1 MRRMTI
7 FVPLLLSTVASASV
21 QTTAPAYAPRPAYA
35 APAASSINYAI
46 ADWRRLRQSEGYAFG
61 DYARFVIANPG
72 WPGESGLRRSAEK
85 QMRPGENPATVIS
98 FFSST
103 EPQSGNGWARL
114 AESYAATGRQ
124 AEALAAAKSAWSSSD
139 LSAYDEQALF
149 ARFGSQMT
157 SADHDRRVDALLFD
171 KKATDAYRMMPWTTP
186 ARRGAFNARIAML
199 SRMPDAETRYAAVAG
214 QVTSDAGLMMSRAR
228 YLRETGYETAAR
240 QLMARPHSF
249 TYRPTD
255 VDRFYEMLELLAVGA
270 MNDRQYQLAYDIG
283 RQVDDAFAPG
293 VDISMKSYGI
303 RDKYTTLTWTAGTA
317 ALERLGRAKDAV
329 ALFDK
334 YAKGGRSLQ
343 VATKG
348 WYWAGRAASQSGDPI
363 GARAHFERA
372 AATPELFYG
381 QLALERLGR
390 IVPAPSG
397 TPSLLV
403 TAAQRNAF
411 YQKRLVQ
418 AVRALGQS
426 SWEEQSLFVRALS
439 EDVDNESE
447 RLLAMELASVIN
459 RPDLAVWTARSARN
473 AGSAFYY
480 RATYPTHAY
489 SVPSGR
495 VWSLVHGITRQESS
509 FDRRAVSHAGAR
521 GMMQLMPGTAR
532 EQAGKMGYG
541 YDSGRLTS
549 DPNYNVM
556 LGSAYFQR
564 LLSQWD
570 GSYPLAVA
578 SYNAGAGNV
587 RKWVRAYGDPRGNT
601 DIVSWIEKI
610 PFVETR
616 GYVQRV
622 LENTVVYDRLNPTLP
637 GPSAGSYF
645 GLSRQVFASGLRAL
659 PWLTARRALS
669 RRKALRASA
678 PSMTNC
684 LEPSDPSWSTR
695 LPGRRAT
702 ATGQRMAIISTVGS
716 ACERSTA
723 DFPTCPR

>member
-1 MRRMTI
+1 MVI
-7 FVPLLLSTVASASV
+7 FVPLLLSAVAGSAV
-21 QTTAPAYAPRPAYA
+21 QPVIQSSAQR
-35 APAASSINYAI
+35 PAASSAYSYNVGYALN
-46 ADWRRLRQSEGYAFG
+46 DWRRLRQSDGYAFG

-72 WPGESGLRRSAEK
+72 WPGESGLRRAAEK

-98 FFSST
+98 FFGST

-114 AESYAATGRQ
+114 AESYGTTRKP
-124 AEALAAAKSAWSSSD
+124 AEALAAARSAWMSSD
-139 LSAYDEQALF
+139 LSAYDEQSLF
-149 ARFGSQMT
+149 ARFGSQFSST
-157 SADHDRRVDALLFD
+157 DHDKRVDALLFD
-171 KKATDAYRMMPWTTP
+171 KKTTDAYRMMPWTTP

-214 QVTSDAGLMMSRAR
+214 QVTSDAGLMMARAR
-228 YLRETGYETAAR
+228 YLRDSGNETAAR
-240 QLMARPHSF
+240 QLFARPHDF

-255 VDRFYEMLELLAVGA
+255 IDKFYEMMELLAVGA
-270 MNDRQYQLAYDIG
+270 MSDRQYQLAYDIG
-283 RQVDDAFAPG
+283 RQVDDVFTPG
-293 VDISMKSYGI
+293 VDVSLKAYGI

-317 ALERLGRAKDAV
+317 ALERLGRARDAV
-329 ALFDK
+329 SLFDK
-334 YAKGGRSLQ
+334 YANGGRSLQ

-348 WYWAGRAASQSGDPI
+348 WYWAGRAASQSGDHA
-363 GARAHFERA
+363 GAMAHFQRA

-390 IVPAPSG
+390 IVPAPAG

-403 TAAQRNAF
+403 TDAQRSAF

-418 AVRALGQS
+418 ALRLLGQQGR
-426 SWEEQSLFVRALS
+426 WDEQSLFVRALS
-439 EDVDNESE
+439 EDVNNDSE
-447 RLLAMELASVIN
+447 RLLAVELASQSG

-480 RATYPTHAY
+480 KAAYPTHAY

-509 FDRRAVSHAGAR
+509 FDKRAVSHAGAR

-532 EQAGKMGYG
+532 EQAGKLGYG
-541 YDSGRLTS
+541 YDTGRLTS

-564 LLSQWD
+564 LLNSWD

-578 SYNAGAGNV
+578 AYNAGSGNV
-587 RKWVRAYGDPRGNT
+587 RKWVRAYGDPRGNV

-637 GPSAGSYF
+637 GPQPVHISAYLGKT
-645 GLSRQVFASGLRAL
+645 SR
-659 PWLTARRALS
+659 
-669 RRKALRASA
+669 
-678 PSMTNC
+678 
-684 LEPSDPSWSTR
+684 
-695 LPGRRAT
+695 PG
-702 ATGQRMAIISTVGS
+702 
-716 ACERSTA
+716 
-723 DFPTCPR
+723 